1 MWTKG
6 VTELDFTIEL
16 EINAQEMEMDREVNG
31 LGSFTK
37 QLAALAFGQPKLPKA
52 R

>member
-16 EINAQEMEMDREVNG
+16 EINAREMEMGREVNG
-31 LGSFTK
+31 LGSSTK
-37 QLAALAFGQPKLPKA
+37 QLAAPAFSQPKA